1 VPLNITAG
9 SQVTHTK
16 IVPHREHVG
25 DQVAAHADRKKS
37 SRLQSRVRSLPR
49 AKSALEN
56 KSIQFGEAVGSW
68 QLAIG
73 GLAAVKTAPAKST
86 RSAFAEQ
93 VEFVVKKRKT
103 QRSRRTQRIL
113 DTNESN
119 L

>member
-1 VPLNITAG
+1 VPPNITAG

-86 RSAFAEQ
+86 RSAFAEPI
-93 VEFVVKKRKT
+93 EDVVIKRKT
-103 QRSRRTQRIL
+103 QRTRRIQYIKTWKREKQ
-113 DTNESN
+113 
-119 L
+119 